1 VPESRTRFVA
11 HAESVFKLPAPHLFT
26 GGGAAVGAA
35 VPLGTGNV
43 RPITLHHERK
53 RFPRLS
59 DPMVM
64 DGVDTFESKACDLS
78 GFSAVNNNSN
88 FAFRIVTEFEST
100 AI

>member
-1 VPESRTRFVA
+1 
-11 HAESVFKLPAPHLFT
+11 
-26 GGGAAVGAA
+26 
-35 VPLGTGNV
+35 
-43 RPITLHHERK
+43 
-53 RFPRLS
+53 
-59 DPMVM
+59 M